1 MLIYFKRYIF
11 FLILLSKPVFAVEY
25 EWPTDNARLVGEN
38 FVHTVKEGEFLEQ
51 IAKNYNVVFLSLL
64 AANHDVDPYLLQ
76 IDRQL
81 TIPRQLILPNVPK
94 EGIVIN
100 LPEFR
105 LYYFKPDEKK
115 VHIFPI
121 GIGQIGKETPLM
133 TSSIVEKRE
142 LPTWIPTE
150 NIKKDYLKN
159 RGIKLPDVVPPGPD
173 NPLGEH
179 ALRLAGY
186 SGLYS
191 IHGTNKNFGIGL
203 RVSSGCIRMR
213 PDDIAWLFNEVE
225 EGLSVKIINQPVKTA
240 FEPDGS
246 VYIEVHR
253 PLSHNEEESTN
264 KIITLP
270 DPHLSAWLK
279 QNKLN
284 DRRYLAALSLQTG
297 LPTEIGQTN

>member
-1 MLIYFKRYIF
+1 MLRHIVRHIF
-11 FLILLSKPVFAVEY
+11 LFILLSKPVFAVEY
-25 EWPTDNARLVGEN
+25 EWPSDSSRLLGEN
-38 FVHTVKEGEFLEQ
+38 LVHVVGEGEFLEQ
-51 IAKNYNVVFLSLL
+51 IAKKYNVVFLSLL

-76 IDRQL
+76 INRQL
-81 TIPRQLILPNVPK
+81 TIPRQLILPNTPR

-105 LYYFKPDEKK
+105 LYYYKPDENK

-121 GIGQIGKETPLM
+121 GIGRIGKETPLM
-133 TSSIVEKRE
+133 TSRIVEKRE

-150 NIKKDYLKN
+150 SIKKDYLENK
-159 RGIKLPDVVPPGPD
+159 GILLPDVVPPGPD

-179 ALRLAGY
+179 ALRLAGH

-213 PDDIAWLFNEVE
+213 PDDIAWLFNDVK
-225 EGLSVKIINQPVKTA
+225 EGLSVRIINQPVKTA

-253 PLSHNEEESTN
+253 PLSYSEEETTN

-270 DPHLSAWLK
+270 DPHLSTWLR

-297 LPTEIGQTN
+297 LPTEIGYTQ